1 MLGGNDIMNFNN
13 ILNLYNLRDKTVL
26 FKHVESN
33 ELLPFANSIEKF
45 KIEIQNRYENDDHL
59 VEVLNLLKKIFFKLA
74 SSLLPCNKVINK
86 ESEDHVLSKFIQI
99 KQSYPELFTKVVIP
113 IAKLFKEVIES
124 TDNYLYENLCKYINS
139 KAEAGL
145 KVAIVTKRAI
155 SIEERLLIQN
165 GLKSFLKV
173 SYFTEN
179 SFRKDIETF
188 DEVVFVGNPA
198 YFGEYVKNTFRGKI
212 VNFISYDIFTNS
224 ISPKKIFEDI
234 DKKGV
239 YSTIFDNVSFGEP
252 IQKRSN
258 ITLEQ
263 ADLLN
268 NAVSRF
274 LEEQKNTLEVNSHD
288 AVEASIVY
296 LENDRFLFAPKD
308 SKIRVFS
315 PNEKGY
321 FIKQLNFKDI
331 EEDDYIVIRNDRD
344 IKLIAE
350 VADHDVLKKNAE
362 KYRHLQNE
370 WKDNLRFNVKKKGIR
385 KVSEILLN
393 KYHIRTASVAS
404 LRAWCN
410 EDSICP
416 TELSK
421 ILKALKYEED
431 KIRVT
436 YETMKKIQLAHRKA
450 GRIISDKLMGELSNN
465 ILKELQEKGFYTFM
479 SKEFNGAS
487 FNIERIVSID
497 RSRHLIAPYN
507 LMKPMKID

>member
-1 MLGGNDIMNFNN
+1 MNFNN
-13 ILNLYNLRDKTVL
+13 VLDLYNLRDMTVL
-26 FKHVESN
+26 FNHVESS

-45 KIEIQNRYENDDHL
+45 KLEIQNRYENDDHL

-74 SSLLPCNKVINK
+74 SSLLPYNNVINK
-86 ESEDHVLSKFIQI
+86 DSEDHVLSKFIQI
-99 KQSYPELFTKVVIP
+99 KKSYPELFTKVVIP
-113 IAKLFKEVIES
+113 IAKSFKQVIES
-124 TDNYLYENLCKYINS
+124 TDNCLYEHLCSYINS

-145 KVAIVTKRAI
+145 KVAIVTKKAI
-155 SIEERLLIQN
+155 TIEERLLIQN
-165 GLKSFLKV
+165 RLKSFLKV

-198 YFGEYVKNTFRGKI
+198 YFGEYVKNTFKGKI
-212 VNFISYDIFTNS
+212 VTFISYDIFTNS
-224 ISPKKIFEDI
+224 ISPNKIFEDI

-263 ADLLN
+263 EDLLN
-268 NAVSRF
+268 NAVSKF

-308 SKIRVFS
+308 SKIRFFS

-321 FIKQLNFKDI
+321 FIKQLNFKDV

-344 IKLIAE
+344 TKLIAE

-370 WKDNLRFNVKKKGIR
+370 WKDKLRYNVKKKGIR

-393 KYHIRTASVAS
+393 KYHISTASVAS

-421 ILKALKYEED
+421 ILKALKYEEV
-431 KIRVT
+431 KIRET
-436 YETMKKIQLAHRKA
+436 YETMKIIQLAHRKA
-450 GRIISDKLMGELSNN
+450 GRIISDKLMSELSND
-465 ILKELQEKGFYTFM
+465 ILKELQEKGYYTFM

-507 LMKPMKID
+507 LMKPMNID

>member
-1 MLGGNDIMNFNN
+1 MNFNN
-13 ILNLYNLRDKTVL
+13 LLDLYSLGEKTVL

-45 KIEIQNRYENDDHL
+45 RLEIQNRYENDDHL
-59 VEVLNLLKKIFFKLA
+59 VEVLNLLKKVFFKLA
-74 SSLLPCNKVINK
+74 SSLLPYNKVINK
-86 ESEDHVLSKFIQI
+86 DTEDQIISKFIQI
-99 KQSYPELFTKVVIP
+99 KKSYPELFTKVVIQ
-113 IAKLFKEVIES
+113 IAKSFKEVLES
-124 TDNYLYENLCKYINS
+124 TNNSLYDYLCNYINS
-139 KAEAGL
+139 RAETGL

-155 SIEERLLIQN
+155 TIEEKFLIID
-165 GLKSFLKV
+165 GLKSFLKENF
-173 SYFTEN
+173 FTEN

-198 YFGEYVKNTFRGKI
+198 YFGEYVKNTFKGKT
-212 VNFISYDIFTNS
+212 VAFISYDIFTNS
-224 ISPKKIFEDI
+224 ISPNKIFEDI

-252 IQKRSN
+252 IQKKSN

-263 ADLLN
+263 AELLN
-268 NAVSRF
+268 TAVSKF
-274 LEEQKNTLEVNSHD
+274 LKEQKNTLEVNSQD

-315 PNEKGY
+315 PNEKSN

-331 EEDDYIVIRNDRD
+331 EEDDFIVIRNDRD
-344 IKLIAE
+344 TRLIAE

-362 KYRHLQNE
+362 KYRLLQNE
-370 WKDNLRFNVKKKGIR
+370 WKDKLRFNVKKKGIR
-385 KVSEILLN
+385 KVSEILIN
-393 KYHIRTASVAS
+393 KYNINTASMAS
-404 LRAWCN
+404 LRSWCN

-416 TELSK
+416 TELPK
-421 ILKALKYEED
+421 ILKALKYDEEII
-431 KIRVT
+431 KET
-436 YETMKKIQLAHRKA
+436 YNTMKIIQLAHRKA
-450 GRIISDKLMGELSNN
+450 GRIISDKLMSELSND
-465 ILKELQEKGFYTFM
+465 ILKELQEKGYYTFM

-507 LMKPMKID
+507 LMKPMNID

>member
-1 MLGGNDIMNFNN
+1 MNFNN
-13 ILNLYNLRDKTVL
+13 LLDLYSLGDKTVL

-33 ELLPFANSIEKF
+33 ELLPFANSIERF
-45 KIEIQNRYENDDHL
+45 RVEIQNRYENDDHL
-59 VEVLNLLKKIFFKLA
+59 VEVLNLLKKVFFKLA
-74 SSLLPCNKVINK
+74 SSLLPYNKVINK
-86 ESEDHVLSKFIQI
+86 DTENQILSKFIQI
-99 KQSYPELFTKVVIP
+99 KKSYPELFAKVVIQ
-113 IAKLFKEVIES
+113 IAKTFKEVLES
-124 TDNYLYENLCKYINS
+124 TNNSLYDYLCNYINS
-139 KAEAGL
+139 RAEAGL

-155 SIEERLLIQN
+155 TIEERFLIID
-165 GLKSFLKV
+165 GLKSFLKE
-173 SYFTEN
+173 SFFTEN

-198 YFGEYVKNTFRGKI
+198 YFGEYVKNTFKGKT
-212 VNFISYDIFTNS
+212 VAFISYDIFTNS
-224 ISPKKIFEDI
+224 ISPNKIFEDI

-252 IQKRSN
+252 IQKKSN

-263 ADLLN
+263 AELLN
-268 NAVSRF
+268 TAVSKF
-274 LEEQKNTLEVNSHD
+274 LAEQKNTLEVNSQD

-315 PNEKGY
+315 PNEKSN

-331 EEDDYIVIRNDRD
+331 EEDDFIVIRNDRD
-344 IKLIAE
+344 TRLIAE

-362 KYRHLQNE
+362 KYRLLQNE
-370 WKDNLRFNVKKKGIR
+370 WKDKLRFNVKKKGIR
-385 KVSEILLN
+385 KVSEILIN
-393 KYHIRTASVAS
+393 KYNINTASMAS
-404 LRAWCN
+404 LRSWCN

-416 TELSK
+416 TELPK
-421 ILKALKYEED
+421 ILKALKYDEEII
-431 KIRVT
+431 KET
-436 YETMKKIQLAHRKA
+436 YNTMKIIQLAHRKA
-450 GRIISDKLMGELSNN
+450 GRIISDKLMSELSND
-465 ILKELQEKGFYTFM
+465 ILKELQEKGYYTFM

-507 LMKPMKID
+507 LMKPINID